1 MKMKVSTRIIF
12 SIYLLAVIALC
23 LFILAIIFGLI
34 PAQNLT
40 QATTTIIDGSIWYRA
55 LYVVIFGVMLIVGIC
70 LMFFGIKKE
79 QPKTAVIASFENG
92 KIFIAISALEELAAK
107 FVRQTGAVKAVA
119 VKVLSLG
126 DQVEINVKISI
137 LPDVSIPDIT
147 QDLQAGLINYIETYS
162 GIKVKQAKIMVTSI
176 DETIKA
182 NKIIGGN

>member
-1 MKMKVSTRIIF
+1 MKMKVSTRIIL

-23 LFILAIIFGLI
+23 LFILAIIFGLL
-34 PAQNLT
+34 PAEILT
-40 QATTTIIDGSIWYRA
+40 QITTTIIDGSIWYRA
-55 LYVVIFGVMLIVGIC
+55 IHVVIFGAMLVIGIC

-79 QPKTAVIASFENG
+79 QPKTAVIASFEIG
-92 KIFIAISALEELAAK
+92 KISIAISALEELAGK
-107 FVRQTGAVKAVA
+107 FVRQTGAVKGVA
-119 VKVLSLG
+119 TRVLSLG
-126 DQVEINVKISI
+126 DQIEINVKISI

-147 QDLQAGLINYIETYS
+147 QDLQAGLINYIESYT